1 MNISQSDIEHILI
14 EGNNNSISLTT
25 LMEKLSIQQTNAN
38 RLQLTSIIKWNPK
51 IKRTY
56 VKVGTETQTLY
67 YLKK

>member
-14 EGNNNSISLTT
+14 AGEESTSLTT
-25 LMEKLSIQQTNAN
+25 LMEKLSIQQTNIN
-38 RLQLTSIIKWNPK
+38 RLQLTSLIKWNSN

-56 VKVGTETQTLY
+56 VKIGTETQTLY

>member
-14 EGNNNSISLTT
+14 EGEESTSLTT
-25 LMEKLSIQQTNAN
+25 LMEKLSIQQTNIN
-38 RLQLTSIIKWNPK
+38 RLQLTSLIKWNSN

>member
-14 EGNNNSISLTT
+14 EGEESTSLTT
-25 LMEKLSIQQTNAN
+25 LMEKLSIQQTNIN
-38 RLQLTSIIKWNPK
+38 RLQLTSLIKWNFN

>member
-1 MNISQSDIEHILI
+1 MNISQSDIEHTLI
-14 EGNNNSISLTT
+14 KGNDNSISLTT

-38 RLQLTSIIKWNPK
+38 RLQLTRLIKRNPN

-67 YLKK
+67 YLKR

>member
-14 EGNNNSISLTT
+14 EGEESISLTT
-25 LMEKLSIQQTNAN
+25 LMEKLSIQQTNIN
-38 RLQLTSIIKWNPK
+38 RLQLTSLIKWNSN